1 MATLLYIQ
9 TSLSGNEGQSA
20 QLAERYI
27 GQWQQQNPQGEVVVR
42 DVIAEPVP
50 HLDAER
56 MAVLRGMAG
65 DSLNPQQQAILD
77 YADALLA
84 ELKAADQIVIGVPL
98 YNFSI
103 PTQLKAYL
111 DHLARAGVTFTYTEN
126 GPVGLIEGKKVVLLA
141 TRGGLYRDQ
150 GNDFQVPF
158 MKQFLG
164 FMGMTDVE
172 VVYAEGLAMGA
183 MAEESLSQA
192 QADVD
197 ALATAG

>member
-9 TSLSGNEGQSA
+9 TSLSGSNGQSA

-27 GQWQQQNPQGEVVVR
+27 SQWRKHNPHAEVVVR
-42 DVIAEPVP
+42 DLIAEPVP

-56 MAVLRGMAG
+56 MQVLRGMAG
-65 DSLNPQQQAILD
+65 DSLNDQQQAILD
-77 YADALLA
+77 YADELLA
-84 ELKAADQIVIGVPL
+84 ELKAANQIVIGMPL

-103 PTQLKAYL
+103 PTQLKSYL
-111 DHLARAGVTFTYTEN
+111 DHLARAGVTFSYTEN

-141 TRGGLYRDQ
+141 TRGGMYRDQ
-150 GNDFQVPF
+150 GADHQVPF

-172 VVYAEGLAMGA
+172 VIYAEGLAMGT
-183 MAEESLSQA
+183 MAEQSLQQA
-192 QADVD
+192 HAELET
-197 ALATAG
+197 LAAN